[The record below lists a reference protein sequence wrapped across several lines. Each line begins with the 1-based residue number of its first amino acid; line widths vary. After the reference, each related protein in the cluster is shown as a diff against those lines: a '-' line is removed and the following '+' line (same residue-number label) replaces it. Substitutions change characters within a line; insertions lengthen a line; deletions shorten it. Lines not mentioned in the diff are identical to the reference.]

1 MRALVIDGNSLI
13 YRCYY
18 ASLKQ
23 LEYYKNNNLQPV
35 NALKLMMLIVLKII
49 SNQSYDYALVAF
61 DASKKTLR
69 HQELEEYKAGRKP
82 MPQELVTQLPLINE
96 AINAMGI
103 QTLSID
109 QIEADDIIGGFCKIM
124 NNENIEVDIY
134 SSDKDML
141 QLINEKTNVYMFK
154 TGVSDVLKVT
164 AGNIKE
170 VFNNLEPHQVV
181 DFKGISG
188 DSSDNLVGVKGIG
201 PITASKL
208 ILEYGNL
215 ENIYDNLD
223 KLSENIKKKFIEN
236 KDHAF
241 LCKKLSTID
250 TTILNDYA
258 ILNFINKGVDKQ
270 KILNII
276 NKYHF
281 NGFNNYL

>member
-1 MRALVIDGNSLI
+1 
-13 YRCYY
+13 
-18 ASLKQ
+18 
-23 LEYYKNNNLQPV
+23 
-35 NALKLMMLIVLKII
+35 
-49 SNQSYDYALVAF
+49 
-61 DASKKTLR
+61 
-69 HQELEEYKAGRKP
+69 